1 MFSIWNACIKRN
13 GKGFYYIGDIL
24 YTTSFYQGSAK
35 FRIEKLGFTYWSL
48 FTECDDVSAHLLK
61 IKLIFNL
68 TSKVRQDTFNV
79 ALTKPEI
86 LKYIDLMIDY
96 YINRMT
102 KKHFI

>member
-24 YTTSFYQGSAK
+24 YTTTFYQGCAK
-35 FRIEKLGFTYWSL
+35 FRIEKLGFAHWTL
-48 FTECDDVSAHLLK
+48 FTECDDVSAQLLK
-61 IKLIFNL
+61 IILIFNL
-68 TSKVRQDTFNV
+68 TSKVRQDTLNV
-79 ALTKPEI
+79 ALTKSEI
-86 LKYIDLMIDY
+86 LKYIGLMIDQ